1 MPDRSLTVTAR
12 FLDSIA
18 NYRVYTKAMSASP
31 NHAPGGKL
39 LKIGEVAKASG
50 AGVETLRFYESR
62 GLIEPAMRTESG
74 YRLYAGSVLDRLA
87 FIKKSQAVGFT
98 LDQIAWL
105 IAEAKEGRRPCAEV
119 RRMAQQRLLELD
131 ERLKE
136 LKRYRREL
144 KQTVDAWEDQGE
156 KEGAVCGLI
165 EGLAAGSIHPPKERS
180 MRAPKRAKRRSR

>member
-1 MPDRSLTVTAR
+1 M
-12 FLDSIA
+12 SI
-18 NYRVYTKAMSASP
+18 SP
-31 NHAPGGKL
+31 NHTPTSKL
-39 LKIGEVAKASG
+39 FKIGEVAKASG

-74 YRLYAGSVLDRLA
+74 YRLYAESVLDRLA

-105 IAEAKEGRRPCAEV
+105 IAESKEGRRPCADV
-119 RRMAQQRLLELD
+119 RRMAQERLLELD

-144 KQTVDAWEDQGE
+144 KQTVDAWESQGV

-165 EGLAAGSIHPPKERS
+165 EGLAAGSIHPPRDRP
-180 MRAPKRAKRRSR
+180 MRAPKRAGRRGK